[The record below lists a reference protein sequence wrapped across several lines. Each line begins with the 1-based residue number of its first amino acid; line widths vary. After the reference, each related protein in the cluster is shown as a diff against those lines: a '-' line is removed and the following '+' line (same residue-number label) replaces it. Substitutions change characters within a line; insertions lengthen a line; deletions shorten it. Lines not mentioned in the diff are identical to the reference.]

1 MNAAADNK
9 NDLQPREKKMST
21 RSSSQP
27 TSARGALRASLA
39 TAALAVA
46 CAGSGCVADRPARNG
61 VFNENQYL
69 RKAFIVQAGDAT
81 GTDTGWMLNA
91 TVTQVST
98 PNPFGGFGLFP
109 GAESGGSLVRF
120 AVTSDKLQLIDQRAM
135 SQDPS
140 GEITTTPSVVNAWP
154 ITNVDLK
161 YQVNLDGEKTNFY
174 SENQEL
180 DWQVRQWV
188 KLTFD
193 KNDLSDLAPLGSTT
207 AAFLAQCTDVASYS
221 TTLVPGSFLVD
232 EPNNYM
238 EWSVQITMPINWI
251 DATCV
256 QAYGALGQE
265 ASPSGPTVS
274 VPRQTETISLK
285 YSMVRANPKPTY
297 QPLVVAEKDPIRHKY
312 RAFEFVAVNRD
323 PSSGLLA
330 AQQMVERF
338 DPTKPIVWY
347 FTPGFPLEH
356 MTHFTCN
363 GVVPG
368 SSPAQQMSDLC
379 ATYGTTE
386 ADTMEAQTNQ
396 LFIDANAA
404 ARVTFLNYN
413 DKVAFGDGAGPSRQY
428 GDVRYSFFQWLS
440 DKDIQDGFAGITQ
453 FITDPRTGETTSA
466 QITINDFEIKSLYVQ
481 RIDAYLQ
488 TIGAS
493 LNINSAGEW
502 TTPSGTCKQGQ
513 TMPIVPATVASN
525 HNGTDSL
532 YNKIQLYLQKDPAT
546 YGNLGPQDFILP
558 QDADFFNAYYKILPY
573 EVYNDPDMNPFV
585 IREGGAGVL
594 GPASIWPMM
603 QQEAQF
609 QQLSAKI
616 DQGFEPYDGS
626 DTGPVGYQ
634 NAVNFLQSYKA
645 STLNHTQLNY
655 LKGFLNHGLSM
666 DPPGSFSFET
676 VIAKDA
682 RQCIANL
689 PPYTAKQA
697 QGGTHWESKEE
708 WTNSLIYTYWGQTMW
723 HEFGHSLGLRH
734 NFMGNLDQN
743 NWPTYT
749 DPSGTHVSLYSNSIM
764 EYNATPDRIF
774 WHQTWGNQDKGA
786 IAWIYGN
793 AQTPSDLGSGLNQNN
808 GPYGAAGTSITGQS
822 SATAPWRDHN
832 GFCSAADV
840 AAKNPQ
846 CPTVASEKV
855 FMQCTDEDMKYSP
868 FCQQGDVGT
877 TPSAI
882 IANQIDAYEWQYAW
896 RNFRSYLKVWDNSQ
910 YATAPMN
917 IVTSMRRF
925 LSTWVFDWDA
935 SDLVNNFRRLGIT
948 DPDPNGAAVQY
959 YTQLTN
965 KFGADVSAANQL
977 VAAFHKAI
985 INESSG
991 DRPYR
996 TIYDPFFGDV
1006 TQQGI
1011 ILDKLDAMQGWVALW
1026 PTQNYDPNQAGSYI
1040 SSYGVA
1046 EAVGDPSYQAIAED
1060 AVNSMIGGQ
1069 YDVYPYFVPLA
1080 VTQFATDTH
1089 SPSFNGRIEIRNWIG
1104 GQVFGRLE
1112 DYLTFFRALAV
1123 QYNYPGCATLASCT
1137 YDPRP
1142 LSDTHNQFFGP
1153 DNTIW
1158 IWAYIRDRNEW
1169 VAAQKEYNTASY
1181 VIIRNYTDDVIFQL
1195 DDGNQPGG
1203 AFNAELPMKYFL
1215 DSFNQYN

>member
-1 MNAAADNK
+1 MKTSDTIGLAADSK
-9 NDLQPREKKMST
+9 RHGQAGEKKMRT
-21 RSSSQP
+21 RSS
-27 TSARGALRASLA
+27 TAAVRAFFA
-39 TAALAVA
+39 TAALATA
-46 CAGSGCVADRPARNG
+46 CAGWGCVADRPARNG
-61 VFNENQYL
+61 VFDENQYL
-69 RKAFIVQAGDAT
+69 RKAFIVQSGNGSAA
-81 GTDTGWMLNA
+81 DTGWMLNA

-98 PNPFGGFGLFP
+98 PNPFGGFGIFP

-120 AVTSDKLQLIDQRAM
+120 AITSDKLQMIDMRAM

-140 GEITTTPSVVNAWP
+140 GEVTTTPSIVNAWP

-161 YQVNLDGEKTNFY
+161 YEVNLDGEKTNFY

-193 KNDLSDLAPLGSTT
+193 KNDLSDLAPLGSAT
-207 AAFLAQCTDVASYS
+207 AAFLAQCTDPSAYS
-221 TTLVPGSFLVD
+221 TTLVPNSFLVD
-232 EPNNYM
+232 ETNNYL
-238 EWSVQITMPINWI
+238 EWSVQVTMPINWI

-256 QAYGALGQE
+256 TAYGALGQE
-265 ASPSGPTVS
+265 ATTGGPTVS
-274 VPRQTETISLK
+274 IPRQAETITLK
-285 YSMVRANPKPTY
+285 YSMTRANPKPTY
-297 QPLVVAEKDPIRHKY
+297 QPLIVAEKDPIRHKY
-312 RAFEFVAVNRD
+312 RAFEFIAENRD
-323 PSSGLLA
+323 PNSGLLA

-338 DPTKPIVWY
+338 DPNKPIVWY
-347 FTPGFPLEH
+347 FTQGFPTQY
-356 MTHFTCN
+356 MTYFTCQ
-363 GVVPG
+363 GTVPG
-368 SSPAQQMSDLC
+368 SSPVQQMADLC
-379 ATYGTTE
+379 GKMGTSE
-386 ADTMEAQTNQ
+386 AQTLEAQTNQ
-396 LFIDANAA
+396 LMTDAGAA
-404 ARVTFLNYN
+404 SRVSFLNYN
-413 DKVAFGDGAGPSRQY
+413 DQATFGDGAGPNRQY

-440 DKDIQDGFAGITQ
+440 DKDIQDGFAGVTQ
-453 FITDPRTGETTSA
+453 FITDPRTGETLSA

-488 TIGAS
+488 SIGAS

-502 TTPSGTCKQGQ
+502 STPPGTCKQGQ
-513 TMPIVPATVASN
+513 TMPIVPATVAAN

-546 YGNLGPQDFILP
+546 YGNLGPQDFIIQ

-585 IREGGAGVL
+585 IREGGSGVL
-594 GPASIWPMM
+594 GPASVWPMM

-609 QQLSAKI
+609 QKLSAQI
-616 DQGFEPYDGS
+616 DQGLPPYDGS
-626 DTGPVGYQ
+626 DDGPVGYQ
-634 NAVNFLQSYKA
+634 NAVNFLNNYKA
-645 STLNHTQLNY
+645 LSLNHQQLSY
-655 LKGFLNHGLSM
+655 VQGFMNHGLSM
-666 DPPGSFSFET
+666 DPPGAFSFES

-682 RQCIANL
+682 RQCILND
-689 PPYTAKQA
+689 PSNTA
-697 QGGTHWESKEE
+697 GGTHWETKAE

-734 NFMGNLDQN
+734 NFMGNLDQYN
-743 NWPTYT
+743 FPTYT
-749 DPSGTHVSLYSNSIM
+749 DPSGTHVSLYSNSVM

-774 WHQTWGNQDKGA
+774 WHQTWGPQDKGA
-786 IAWIYGN
+786 ISWIYGN
-793 AQTPSDLGSGLNQNN
+793 AKSPSDLGSGLNNN
-808 GPYGAAGTSITGQS
+808 TGPYGAAGTNLTGQA
-822 SATAPWRDHN
+822 SATAPWRDPN
-832 GFCSAADV
+832 GFCQAADV
-840 AAKNPQ
+840 TAQNPQ
-846 CPTVASEKV
+846 CPTVGVEKQ
-855 FMQCTDEDMKYSP
+855 FLQCTDEDMKYSP
-868 FCQQGDVGT
+868 FCQQGDIGT

-882 IANQIDAYEWQYAW
+882 IANQIDSYEWQYAW
-896 RNFRSYLKVWDNSQ
+896 RNYRAYLKVWDNSA
-910 YATAPMN
+910 YANAPMGL
-917 IVTSMRRF
+917 VTATRRF
-925 LSTWVFDWDA
+925 LSTWIYDWDA

-948 DPDPNGAAVQY
+948 DPDPNGAAVEY

-965 KFGADVSAANQL
+965 KFNSDVSMANQL
-977 VAAFHKAI
+977 VGAFHKAI

-996 TIYDPFFGDV
+996 TIYDQFYGDV

-1011 ILDKLDAMQGWVALW
+1011 ILDKLDAMQSWVALW
-1026 PTQNYDPNQAGSYI
+1026 PTLNYDQNQAGNYI

-1046 EAVGDPSYQAIAED
+1046 AALGDPSYEAIAED

-1080 VTQFATDTH
+1080 VSQFATDTH

-1104 GQVFGRLE
+1104 GQVFYRLE
-1112 DYLTFFRALAV
+1112 DFLAYFRDKAAQNNL
-1123 QYNYPGCATLASCT
+1123 PGCATAASCT

-1153 DNTIW
+1153 DDTLW
-1158 IWAYIRDRNEW
+1158 IWAYIPDRNQW

-1215 DSFNQYN
+1215 DSFTQAN